1 MGARVNTSGASPS
14 LHAVVTRSRI
24 DLHWYDRLMGDSG
37 GIASFFRR
45 LFAPAVGQP
54 AVSRPA
60 VSRPAVSRP
69 AVSQPAVER
78 RKIETGSTPVSLSV
92 PGSAVS

>member
-1 MGARVNTSGASPS
+1 MGARVNTSGASPP

-54 AVSRPA
+54 AVSQ
-60 VSRPAVSRP
+60 P